1 MKVLI
6 GGLLHKQETVIK
18 SKCPEGM
25 DLRFI
30 TTDKGPAQ
38 WAESARHADVC
49 ILITGF
55 ISHKISESVQKT
67 GVKVIRFTGGLTRLK
82 ELLNELSNR

>member
-1 MKVLI
+1 MKILI
-6 GGLLHKQETVIK
+6 GGLLHKQEAVIK

-38 WAESARHADVC
+38 WAESARNADVC

-55 ISHKISESVQKT
+55 ISHKLSESIQKT
-67 GVKVIRFTGGLTRLK
+67 GVRTIRFTGGLTRLK
-82 ELLNELSNR
+82 QLLNELSHH